1 MNYKPDIVYSTQELF
16 VHVQNLE
23 LHKLIPMKNQLKYDM
38 LDNEERYELIQSISV
53 LNEQIQKLYDL
64 VELRYTK
71 PL

>member
-16 VHVQNLE
+16 THVQNLE
-23 LHKLIPMKNQLKYDM
+23 LHKLIPMNNQLKYDV
-38 LDNEERYELIQSISV
+38 LDNEERYELIQSIVV